1 MNTTATT
8 QAQGAAAQTAGGAAR
23 PTAVAKAISIV
34 AATAALAAVAVL
46 AACGGGSSGS
56 PGIAF
61 LPSAPPPP
69 PAPAPAAAP
78 AADGPMVRQT
88 TAGKIEGVDDSAA
101 SGTYFWKGVPF
112 AKPPVGALR
121 WRAPAEPEAWTA
133 IRPAKT
139 FGAACLQI
147 GRIFGPGSNN
157 TYDATIVSTLGQP
170 LGSEDCLFV
179 NVWRPAT
186 TDKNLP
192 VLLFVHGGS
201 NVSGYTADPLYDGA
215 KLAKAANAVVITA
228 SYRLGVLGFLNVP
241 QIRPGGTAGD
251 DSGNFALLDNMAAL
265 RYIQNNVAS
274 FGGDPG
280 NVTLSGESAGA
291 TNLLAIMTSPMAKG
305 LFHKAF
311 EMSGGISM
319 ASNLAGK
326 PGAQPALVPAAVS
339 LAQGDAIL
347 KSLLVA
353 DGTAADATAAATYI
367 ASRTPAQIADY
378 LRSKEGGALLTT
390 VLNAGLSAVA
400 PIPDGTVLPLNP
412 IDAIAADQYV
422 KVPTLAGNTREEG
435 KLFAAL
441 LTSFGG
447 KPGWKIDDAKRL
459 SLMMNF
465 DPDAST
471 QTLTSGDII
480 DASYLPV
487 GTPLIGYNAKT
498 QLVTSLLFESNRD
511 NLLDTMK
518 TRQANLWSYRLDWAQ
533 EAYPW
538 NEVYGAAHAF
548 DLPFVF
554 GNFGP
559 SVVSNTIG
567 GKANEKGR
575 LALSGAVM
583 ASIGAFMRNGDP
595 NTAELGVTWA
605 PWPAQVRLDATL
617 TDRKITTAP

>member
-1 MNTTATT
+1 MKTAAAA
-8 QAQGAAAQTAGGAAR
+8 QDQGAAVKA
-23 PTAVAKAISIV
+23 AVARALAIV
-34 AATAALAAVAVL
+34 AATAAL

-56 PGIAF
+56 SGFAF
-61 LPSAPPPP
+61 LPSAPA
-69 PAPAPAAAP
+69 PAPAPAP
-78 AADGPMVRQT
+78 PPEPVADGPMVRQT

-101 SGTYFWKGVPF
+101 SGTWFWKGVPF
-112 AKPPVGALR
+112 AKAPSGELR
-121 WRAPAEPEAWTA
+121 WRAPVEPEAWSG
-133 IRPAKT
+133 IRAAKT

-147 GRIFGPGSNN
+147 GRIFGPGANN
-157 TYDATIVSTLGQP
+157 TYDATIVSTLGKP

-186 TDKNLP
+186 TDKKLP

-201 NVSGYTADPLYDGA
+201 NISGYTADPLYDGA

-241 QIRPGGTAGD
+241 QLRPGGTAGD

-265 RYIQNNVAS
+265 RFIQNNVAA

-305 LFHKAF
+305 LFHKVI

-319 ASNLAGK
+319 ASNLVGK
-326 PGAQPALVPAAVS
+326 PGASPALNPASVS
-339 LAQGDAIL
+339 LAQGDGIL

-353 DGTAADATAAATYI
+353 DGTAANAGAAATYI
-367 ASRTPAQIADY
+367 ASRTPAQIAAY
-378 LRSKEGGALLTT
+378 LRAKEGGALLTT
-390 VLNAGLSAVA
+390 VLNAGLSSVA
-400 PIPDGTVLPLNP
+400 PIPDGTVIPLNP

-422 KVPTLAGNTREEG
+422 KVPTIAGNTREEG
-435 KLFAAL
+435 KLFASL
-441 LTSFGG
+441 LPLFGG
-447 KPGWKIDDAKRL
+447 SPGWKIDDAARL
-459 SLMMNF
+459 TLMMNF
-465 DPDAST
+465 NPDAVV

-487 GTPLIGYNAKT
+487 GTAVTGYNAKT
-498 QLVTSLLFESNRD
+498 RLVTSLLFEANRD

-518 TRQANLWSYRLDWAQ
+518 TRQSNLWSYRLDWAQ

-559 SVVSNTIG
+559 SVLSNTIG

-583 ASIGAFMRNGDP
+583 ASIGAFMRKGDP
-595 NTAELGVTWA
+595 NTPELGATWA
-605 PWPAQVRLDATL
+605 PWPSKLLFDATP
-617 TDRKITTAP
+617 TALQTGVE

>member
-1 MNTTATT
+1 MKTAAAA
-8 QAQGAAAQTAGGAAR
+8 QDQGAAVKA
-23 PTAVAKAISIV
+23 AVARALAIV
-34 AATAALAAVAVL
+34 AATAAL

-56 PGIAF
+56 SGFAF
-61 LPSAPPPP
+61 LPSAPA
-69 PAPAPAAAP
+69 PAPAPAP
-78 AADGPMVRQT
+78 PPEPVADGPMVRQT

-101 SGTYFWKGVPF
+101 SGTWFWKGVPF
-112 AKPPVGALR
+112 AKAPSGELR
-121 WRAPAEPEAWTA
+121 WRAPVEPEAWSG
-133 IRPAKT
+133 IRAAKT

-147 GRIFGPGSNN
+147 GRIFGPGANN
-157 TYDATIVSTLGQP
+157 TYDATIVSTLGKP

-186 TDKNLP
+186 TDKKLP

-201 NVSGYTADPLYDGA
+201 NISGYTADPLYDGA

-241 QIRPGGTAGD
+241 QLRPGGTAGD

-265 RYIQNNVAS
+265 RFIQNNVAA

-305 LFHKAF
+305 LFHKVI

-319 ASNLAGK
+319 ASNLVGT
-326 PGAQPALVPAAVS
+326 PGASPALNPASVS
-339 LAQGDAIL
+339 LAQGDGIL

-353 DGTAADATAAATYI
+353 DGTAADAGAAATYI
-367 ASRTPAQIADY
+367 ASRTPAQIAAY
-378 LRSKEGGALLTT
+378 LRAKEGGALLTT
-390 VLNAGLSAVA
+390 VLNAGLSSVA
-400 PIPDGTVLPLNP
+400 PIPDGTVIPLNP

-422 KVPTLAGNTREEG
+422 KVPTIAGNTREEG
-435 KLFAAL
+435 KLFASL
-441 LTSFGG
+441 LPLFGG
-447 KPGWKIDDAKRL
+447 SPGWKIDDAARL
-459 SLMMNF
+459 TLMMNF
-465 DPDAST
+465 NPDAAV

-487 GTPLIGYNAKT
+487 GTAVTGYNAKT
-498 QLVTSLLFESNRD
+498 RLVTSLLFEANRD

-518 TRQANLWSYRLDWAQ
+518 TRQSNLWSYRLDWAQ

-559 SVVSNTIG
+559 SVLSNTIG

-583 ASIGAFMRNGDP
+583 ASIGAFMRKGDP
-595 NTAELGVTWA
+595 NTPELGATWA
-605 PWPAQVRLDATL
+605 PWPSKLLFDATP
-617 TDRKITTAP
+617 TALQTGVE

>member
-1 MNTTATT
+1 MKTA
-8 QAQGAAAQTAGGAAR
+8 QAAQNQGMTGK
-23 PTAVAKAISIV
+23 TAVAKAV
-34 AATAALAAVAVL
+34 AFATAAAALAAL
-46 AACGGGSSGS
+46 AACGGGSSGG
-56 PGIAF
+56 PGFAF
-61 LPSAPPPP
+61 LPSAPA
-69 PAPAPAAAP
+69 PAPAPP

-88 TAGKIEGVDDSAA
+88 TTGKIEGVDDSAS

-112 AKPPVGALR
+112 AKAPVGELR
-121 WRAPAEPEAWTA
+121 WRAPVVPDAWSG

-241 QIRPGGTAGD
+241 QLRPGGSAGD

-265 RYIQNNVAS
+265 RFIQNNAAT

-305 LFHKAF
+305 LFHKAI

-319 ASNLAGK
+319 ASNLVGK
-326 PGAQPALVPAAVS
+326 PGASPALVPAAVS
-339 LAQGDAIL
+339 LAQGDTIL

-353 DGTAADATAAATYI
+353 DGTAADATAAGTYI
-367 ASRTPAQIADY
+367 ATRTPAQIADY
-378 LRSKEGGALLTT
+378 MRAKEGGALLTT
-390 VLNAGLSAVA
+390 VLKAGQSSVG

-412 IDAIAADQYV
+412 IDAIAAGNYV
-422 KVPTLAGNTREEG
+422 KVPTIAGNTREEG
-435 KLFAAL
+435 KLFAAAAWTPNDAQR
-441 LTSFGG
+441 LT
-447 KPGWKIDDAKRL
+447 
-459 SLMMNF
+459 LMMNF
-465 DPDAST
+465 DPDAAT
-471 QTLTSGDII
+471 QTLTTGDIVK
-480 DASYLPV
+480 APFLPV
-487 GTPLIGYNAKT
+487 DTAGTGYNAVT
-498 QLVTSLLFESNRD
+498 QSITSLLFEANRD

-518 TRQANLWSYRLDWAQ
+518 TRQSNLWSYRLDWAQ

-559 SVVSNTIG
+559 SVLSNTIG

-575 LALSGAVM
+575 LALSRTVM

-595 NTAELGVTWA
+595 NTAELGATWA
-605 PWPAQVRLDATL
+605 PWPAQLRFDATP
-617 TDRKITTAP
+617 TESKITVTP

>member
-1 MNTTATT
+1 MKTVATA
-8 QAQGAAAQTAGGAAR
+8 QNQGAAAKATVAR
-23 PTAVAKAISIV
+23 ARAIAVA
-34 AATAALAAVAVL
+34 AATAAL

-56 PGIAF
+56 QGFAF
-61 LPSAPPPP
+61 LPVA
-69 PAPAPAAAP
+69 PAPAPAPAP
-78 AADGPMVRQT
+78 PPEPVADGPMVRQT

-101 SGTYFWKGVPF
+101 SGTWFWKGVPF
-112 AKPPVGALR
+112 AKAPSGELR
-121 WRAPAEPEAWTA
+121 WRAPVEPEAWSG
-133 IRPAKT
+133 IRSARS

-147 GRIFGPGSNN
+147 GRIFGPGANN
-157 TYDATIVSTLGQP
+157 TYDASIVSTLGKP

-186 TDKNLP
+186 TDKKLP

-201 NVSGYTADPLYDGA
+201 NISGYTADPLYDGA
-215 KLAKAANAVVITA
+215 KLAKTANAVVITA

-241 QIRPGGTAGD
+241 QLRPGGTAGD

-265 RYIQNNVAS
+265 RFIQNNVDA

-305 LFHKAF
+305 LFHKVI

-319 ASNLAGK
+319 ASNLTGK
-326 PGAQPALVPAAVS
+326 PGASPALNPASVS
-339 LAQGDAIL
+339 LAQGDGIL
-347 KSLLVA
+347 KSLLAA
-353 DGTAADATAAATYI
+353 DGTAANAGAAATYI
-367 ASRTPAQIADY
+367 ASRTPAQIAAY
-378 LRSKEGGALLTT
+378 LRAKEGGALLTT
-390 VLNAGLSAVA
+390 VLNAGLGSVA
-400 PIPDGTVLPLNP
+400 PIPDGTVVPLNP

-422 KVPTLAGNTREEG
+422 KVPTIAGNTREEG
-435 KLFAAL
+435 KLFASL
-441 LTSFGG
+441 LPLFGG
-447 KPGWKIDDAKRL
+447 SPGWKIDDAARL
-459 SLMMNF
+459 TLMMNF
-465 DPDAST
+465 NPDAPA
-471 QTLTSGDII
+471 QTLTTGDIV

-487 GTPLIGYNAKT
+487 ATAGTGYNART
-498 QLVTSLLFESNRD
+498 RLVTRLLFEANRD

-518 TRQANLWSYRLDWAQ
+518 TRQSNLWSYRLDWAQ

-559 SVVSNTIG
+559 SVLANTIG
-567 GKANEKGR
+567 GKANEQGR

-583 ASIGAFMRNGDP
+583 ASIGAFMRKGDP
-595 NTAELGVTWA
+595 NTPELGATWA
-605 PWPAQVRLDATL
+605 PWPSKLLFDATP
-617 TDRKITTAP
+617 TALQNGVE

>member
-1 MNTTATT
+1 MKKIETT
-8 QAQGAAAQTAGGAAR
+8 QDQGAAR
-23 PTAVAKAISIV
+23 KTAVARAIAIAT
-34 AATAALAAVAVL
+34 AAAALAAL
-46 AACGGGSSGS
+46 AACGGGSSGGAGFAFV
-56 PGIAF
+56 PGA
-61 LPSAPPPP
+61 
-69 PAPAPAAAP
+69 PAPAPVP
-78 AADGPMVRQT
+78 PPQPVADGPMVRQT
-88 TAGKIEGVDDSAA
+88 TAGKIEGVDDSAG

-112 AKPPVGALR
+112 AKAPAGSLR
-121 WRAPAEPEAWTA
+121 WRAPVEPDAWSD

-147 GRIFGPGSNN
+147 GRVFGPGSNN

-192 VLLFVHGGS
+192 VLLFIHGGS
-201 NVSGYTADPLYDGA
+201 NISGYTADPLYDGA

-241 QIRPGGTAGD
+241 QLRPGGTAGD

-265 RYIQNNVAS
+265 RYIQNNVAT

-305 LFHKAF
+305 LFHKAI
-311 EMSGGISM
+311 EMSGGISL
-319 ASNLAGK
+319 ASNLVGK
-326 PGAQPALVPAAVS
+326 PGAQPALSPASVS

-353 DGTAADATAAATYI
+353 DGTVPDAPAAAAYI
-367 ASRTPAQIADY
+367 GTRTPAQISDY
-378 LRSKEGGALLTT
+378 MRSKEGGALLKT
-390 VLNAGLSAVA
+390 VLAANLSSVA
-400 PIPDGTVLPLNP
+400 PIPDGTVIPANP
-412 IDAIAADQYV
+412 IDAIAADKYV
-422 KVPTLAGNTREEG
+422 KVPTIAGNTRDEG
-435 KLFAAL
+435 KLFASL
-441 LTSFGG
+441 LPLFGG
-447 KPGWKIDDAKRL
+447 APGWKIDDAKRL
-459 SLMMNF
+459 TLMMNF
-465 DPDAST
+465 DPDAAA
-471 QTLTSGDII
+471 QPLTSADII
-480 DASYLPV
+480 DTSYLPV
-487 GTPLIGYNAKT
+487 DTAVTGYNAKT
-498 QLVTSLLFESNRD
+498 QLITKLLFEANRD

-518 TRQANLWSYRLDWAQ
+518 TRQSNLWSYRLDWAQ

-559 SVVSNTIG
+559 SVLSNTIG

-575 LALSGAVM
+575 LALSAAVM
-583 ASIGAFMRNGDP
+583 ASVGAFMRNGDP
-595 NTAELGVTWA
+595 NTPELGATWA
-605 PWPAQVRLDATL
+605 PWPSKLLFDATL
-617 TDRKITTAP
+617 TTLKNGVE

>member
-1 MNTTATT
+1 MKTAAAA
-8 QAQGAAAQTAGGAAR
+8 QDQGAAVKA
-23 PTAVAKAISIV
+23 AVARALAIV
-34 AATAALAAVAVL
+34 AATAAL

-56 PGIAF
+56 SGFAF
-61 LPSAPPPP
+61 LPSAPA
-69 PAPAPAAAP
+69 PAPAPAP
-78 AADGPMVRQT
+78 PPEPVADGPMVRQT

-101 SGTYFWKGVPF
+101 SGTWFWKGVPF
-112 AKPPVGALR
+112 AKAPAGELR
-121 WRAPAEPEAWTA
+121 WRAPVEPEAWSG
-133 IRPAKT
+133 IRAAKT

-147 GRIFGPGSNN
+147 GRIFGPGANN
-157 TYDATIVSTLGQP
+157 TYDATIVSTLGKP

-186 TDKNLP
+186 TDKKLP

-201 NVSGYTADPLYDGA
+201 NISGYTADPLYDGA

-241 QIRPGGTAGD
+241 QLRPGGTAGD

-265 RYIQNNVAS
+265 RFIQNNVAA

-305 LFHKAF
+305 LFHKVI

-319 ASNLAGK
+319 ASNLVGK
-326 PGAQPALVPAAVS
+326 PGASPALNPASVS
-339 LAQGDAIL
+339 LAQGDGIL

-353 DGTAADATAAATYI
+353 DGTAADAGAAATYI
-367 ASRTPAQIADY
+367 ASRTPAQIAAY
-378 LRSKEGGALLTT
+378 LRAKEGGALLTT
-390 VLNAGLSAVA
+390 VLNAGLSSVA
-400 PIPDGTVLPLNP
+400 PIPDGTVIPLNP

-422 KVPTLAGNTREEG
+422 KVPTIAGNTREEG
-435 KLFAAL
+435 KLFASL
-441 LTSFGG
+441 LPLFGG
-447 KPGWKIDDAKRL
+447 SPGWKIDDAARL
-459 SLMMNF
+459 TLMMNF
-465 DPDAST
+465 NPDAAA

-487 GTPLIGYNAKT
+487 GTAVTGYNAKT
-498 QLVTSLLFESNRD
+498 RLVTSLLFEANRD

-518 TRQANLWSYRLDWAQ
+518 TRQSNLWSYRLDWAQ

-559 SVVSNTIG
+559 SVLSNTIG

-583 ASIGAFMRNGDP
+583 ASIGAFMRKGDP
-595 NTAELGVTWA
+595 NTPELGATWA
-605 PWPAQVRLDATL
+605 PWPSKLLFDATP
-617 TDRKITTAP
+617 TALQTGVE

>member
-1 MNTTATT
+1 MKKIETT
-8 QAQGAAAQTAGGAAR
+8 QDQGAAR
-23 PTAVAKAISIV
+23 KTAVARAIAIAT
-34 AATAALAAVAVL
+34 AAAALAAL
-46 AACGGGSSGS
+46 AACGGGSSGGS
-56 PGIAF
+56 GFVFVPGA
-61 LPSAPPPP
+61 
-69 PAPAPAAAP
+69 PAPAPVP
-78 AADGPMVRQT
+78 PPQPVADGPMVRQT
-88 TAGKIEGVDDSAA
+88 TAGKIEGVDDSAG

-112 AKPPVGALR
+112 AKAPAGSLR
-121 WRAPAEPEAWTA
+121 WRAPVEPDAWSD

-147 GRIFGPGSNN
+147 GRVFGPGSNN

-192 VLLFVHGGS
+192 VLLFIHGGS
-201 NVSGYTADPLYDGA
+201 NISGYTADPLYDGA

-241 QIRPGGTAGD
+241 QLRPGGTAGD

-265 RYIQNNVAS
+265 RYIQNNVAT

-305 LFHKAF
+305 LFHKAI
-311 EMSGGISM
+311 EMSGGISL
-319 ASNLAGK
+319 ASNLVGK
-326 PGAQPALVPAAVS
+326 PGAQPALSPASVS

-353 DGTAADATAAATYI
+353 DGTVPDAPAAAAYI
-367 ASRTPAQIADY
+367 GTRTPAQISDY
-378 LRSKEGGALLTT
+378 MRSKEGGALLKT
-390 VLNAGLSAVA
+390 VLAANLSSVA
-400 PIPDGTVLPLNP
+400 PIPDGTVIPANP
-412 IDAIAADQYV
+412 IDAIAADKYV
-422 KVPTLAGNTREEG
+422 KVPTIAGNTRDEG
-435 KLFAAL
+435 KLFASL
-441 LTSFGG
+441 LPLFGG
-447 KPGWKIDDAKRL
+447 APGWKIDDAKRL
-459 SLMMNF
+459 TLMMNF
-465 DPDAST
+465 DPDAAA
-471 QTLTSGDII
+471 QPLTSADII
-480 DASYLPV
+480 DTSYLPV
-487 GTPLIGYNAKT
+487 DTAATGYNAKT
-498 QLVTSLLFESNRD
+498 RLITKLLFEANRD

-518 TRQANLWSYRLDWAQ
+518 TRQSNLWSYRLDWAQ

-559 SVVSNTIG
+559 SVLSNTIG

-575 LALSGAVM
+575 LALSAAVM
-583 ASIGAFMRNGDP
+583 ASVGAFMRNGDP
-595 NTAELGVTWA
+595 NTPELGATWA
-605 PWPAQVRLDATL
+605 PWPSKLLFDATL
-617 TDRKITTAP
+617 TTLKNGVE